1 MMVLGELA
9 LETKAAQ
16 TKKKHLL
23 RSTPNSE
30 QVLFIYLISNYF
42 MFAFSDVLYTN
53 WHCVMIPFF
62 YNSTY
67 IVLSVARIKVGNNQ
81 LIVQYYF

>member
-1 MMVLGELA
+1 MVLGELA

-53 WHCVMIPFF
+53 WPCVMILFF
-62 YNSTY
+62 TVPH
-67 IVLSVARIKVGNNQ
+67 I
-81 LIVQYYF
+81 

>member
-1 MMVLGELA
+1 MVLGESA
-9 LETKAAQ
+9 LETKVAQ

-30 QVLFIYLISNYF
+30 QVLFIYFISSYF

-53 WHCVMIPFF
+53 WPCVMIPFF
-62 YNSTY
+62 TVPH
-67 IVLSVARIKVGNNQ
+67 I
-81 LIVQYYF
+81 